1 MSSANPSEL
10 ETNGNECLESKVPK
24 SESSSSGVNE
34 ISDSSNNS
42 IDDYNSRLNDVAE
55 REKNG
60 DIPAFKDVMDLMKFG
75 YILQVRILVLYALLL
90 RNSIPAVTIMHQEN
104 EEFLN

>member
-1 MSSANPSEL
+1 MSNPSEV
-10 ETNGNECLESKVPK
+10 ETPSECPTLESCVPK

-42 IDDYNSRLNDVAE
+42 IDEYNSRLKDVAE

-75 YILQVRILVLYALLL
+75 YILQVCICPYTVF
-90 RNSIPAVTIMHQEN
+90 EN
-104 EEFLN
+104 P

>member
-1 MSSANPSEL
+1 MSNPSEV
-10 ETNGNECLESKVPK
+10 ETPSECPTLESCVPK

-42 IDDYNSRLNDVAE
+42 IDEYNSRLKDVAE

-75 YILQVRILVLYALLL
+75 YILQVCIHISRTT
-90 RNSIPAVTIMHQEN
+90 NPA
-104 EEFLN
+104 FF

>member
-1 MSSANPSEL
+1 MSSNHSEI
-10 ETNGNECLESKVPK
+10 ETTDSNMETKVPK

-42 IDDYNSRLNDVAE
+42 FDEYNNRMKEVAE
-55 REKNG
+55 RERSG

-75 YILQVRILVLYALLL
+75 YILQVSRLESPIQICLKSESLEW
-90 RNSIPAVTIMHQEN
+90 S
-104 EEFLN
+104 

>member
-1 MSSANPSEL
+1 MSSANPSDL

-42 IDDYNSRLNDVAE
+42 IDDYNSRLKDVAE

-60 DIPAFKDVMDLMKFG
+60 DIPAFKDVMDLCKFG
-75 YILQVRILVLYALLL
+75 YILQVCILP
-90 RNSIPAVTIMHQEN
+90 RNSTALVIMHHHPDTL
-104 EEFLN
+104 FP